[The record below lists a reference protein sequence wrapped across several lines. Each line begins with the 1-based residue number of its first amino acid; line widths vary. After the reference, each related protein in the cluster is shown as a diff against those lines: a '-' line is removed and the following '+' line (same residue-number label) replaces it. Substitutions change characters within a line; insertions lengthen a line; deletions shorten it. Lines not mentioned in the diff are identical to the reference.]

1 MRKKLF
7 FITIGLTTLMACGIC
22 CYALND
28 YKVAYNQKS
37 HIYHNVGC
45 EWARKCTQN
54 CIFIM
59 KSQAINRGG
68 QSCKVCG
75 G

>member
-1 MRKKLF
+1 MKKVLLIF
-7 FITIGLTTLMACGIC
+7 FVLLTVCAI
-22 CYALND
+22 CYAYND
-28 YKVAYNQKS
+28 YQVAYNQKS
-37 HIYHNVGC
+37 HIYHKIGC
-45 EWARKCTQN
+45 EWAKKCTQN

-68 QSCKVCG
+68 RACKVCG